1 MVGRIKKR
9 SSTPKQTISTTVTGR
24 RVKRRTETRPT
35 KASEPRTAT
44 KPKKAV
50 RTRTAIKPTKASKP
64 LTAAKPK
71 KAVKQRAT
79 AKPRAIR
86 PATRATP
93 RVTATAKKSVTFT
106 LDAPSGWSVSIGGTF
121 NNWEPQ
127 AMTKGPD
134 ARWRITLRLAPGTYE
149 YKFLVDTEWREDPS
163 NPRKR
168 PNEHGGVNSIC
179 DVV

>member
-1 MVGRIKKR
+1 MVGRTRKR

-24 RVKRRTETRPT
+24 RVKRRTATRPT
-35 KASEPRTAT
+35 KVSEPRTVA

-50 RTRTAIKPTKASKP
+50 KTRTVTKPTKASKP
-64 LTAAKPK
+64 RTAAKPK

-86 PATRATP
+86 RATRATH

-127 AMTKGPD
+127 AMAKGPD
-134 ARWRITLRLAPGTYE
+134 ARWRIIMRLAPGTYE
-149 YKFLVDTEWREDPS
+149 YKFLVDTEWRDDPN
-163 NPRKR
+163 NPRKT
-168 PNEHGGVNSIC
+168 PNAQGGFNSVC
-179 DVV
+179 DVM